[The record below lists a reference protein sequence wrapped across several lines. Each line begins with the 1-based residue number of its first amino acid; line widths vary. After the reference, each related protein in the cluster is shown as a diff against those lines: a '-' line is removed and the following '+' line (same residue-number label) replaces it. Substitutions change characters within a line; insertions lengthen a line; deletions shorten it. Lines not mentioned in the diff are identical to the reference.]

1 MEVSSLIA
9 RSSASPA
16 GYALIEILV
25 ELAVAGC
32 RAVTALGKRLA
43 AAQRRA
49 QARRELYALSD
60 RSLAAVAR
68 ARPRGKAKTP
78 AGATE

>member
-16 GYALIEILV
+16 GYALIEIL
-25 ELAVAGC
+25 AGWWC
-32 RAVTALGKRLA
+32 RSRRRCPARLV

-49 QARRELYALSD
+49 QARWEAWLSD
-60 RSLAAVAR
+60 RSLKDIGPDR
-68 ARPRGKAKTP
+68 NQIERLFR
-78 AGATE
+78 

>member
-9 RSSASPA
+9 RNSASPA

-25 ELAVAGC
+25 ALAVAGC

-60 RSLAAVAR
+60 RSLTDIGLDR
-68 ARPRGKAKTP
+68 NQIERLFR
-78 AGATE
+78 

>member
-32 RAVTALGKRLA
+32 RAVAALGKRLV
-43 AAQRRA
+43 AAQRRS

-60 RSLAAVAR
+60 RSLKDIGLDR
-68 ARPRGKAKTP
+68 NQIEGLFR
-78 AGATE
+78 